1 MKALARFISFFCNPF
16 FVFLIMPFLVVYKQT
31 ESIEYAL
38 KWGVFSAVFV
48 IAALCILLIGM
59 TRRVFSDFDI
69 THKEERKTF
78 YLLILPLTFLYLFSA
93 LFLKGLYFPLSII
106 AFGLVLGGVLFTL
119 ANHFMKASVHMGVI
133 CSFSLTISILYK
145 VFLKK
150 HTMREA
156 IAGGLLGSVVTIA
169 TFIIGVY
176 LYKT

>member
-1 MKALARFISFFCNPF
+1 
-16 FVFLIMPFLVVYKQT
+16 MPFLVVYKQT

-119 ANHFMKASVHMGVI
+119 ANHFMKASVHKGVI

-145 VFLKK
+145 DFVLLSLLLIPLVAWSRVFLKK